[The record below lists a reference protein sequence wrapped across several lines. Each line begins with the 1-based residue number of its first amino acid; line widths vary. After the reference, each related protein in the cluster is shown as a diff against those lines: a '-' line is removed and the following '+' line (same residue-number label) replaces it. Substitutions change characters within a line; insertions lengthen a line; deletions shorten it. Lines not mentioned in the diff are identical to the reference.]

1 MIGIYKVTN
10 KLNGKV
16 YIGQS
21 INIKQRWKQHRTNAT
36 VRKESLYLAFQK
48 YGLENF
54 SFEVLE
60 TCQEKELDEKEQY
73 YISYY
78 NSYNNG
84 YNMTLGGQNNK
95 VFYSDIICQL
105 WDKGF
110 NVTEICL
117 ELGLSRS
124 SVYSRLK
131 DYQNYQPL
139 ISNQRGGR
147 QAYETMIK
155 NGTLPVHMRPRAI
168 VQYDIWGNKIK
179 EWDSARQIKRE
190 IGIDNTLV
198 GKVLK
203 GEYYQAGGYQ
213 WKLIGDYPENLE
225 LKIPLKFGII
235 QKDKNENIVK
245 SFSSLKEVKEELKK
259 NPTSVSKCLKNKQKT
274 AYGFIWEYDYSIW
287 DGHFYEK
294 GES

>member
-1 MIGIYKVTN
+1 
-10 KLNGKV
+10 
-16 YIGQS
+16 
-21 INIKQRWKQHRTNAT
+21 
-36 VRKESLYLAFQK
+36 
-48 YGLENF
+48 
-54 SFEVLE
+54 
-60 TCQEKELDEKEQY
+60 
-73 YISYY
+73 
-78 NSYNNG
+78 
-84 YNMTLGGQNNK
+84 MTLSGQNNK
-95 VFYSDIICQL
+95 IFYSDIICQL

-110 NVTEICL
+110 NITEICL

-155 NGTLPVHMRPRAI
+155 NGTLPVHMRPRVI

-203 GEYYQAGGYQ
+203 GEYCQAGGYQ

-235 QKDKNENIVK
+235 QKDKNGNVVK